1 MMISLGHAQYIGLKG
16 GLTLSNLNIEEVNDK
31 NLRTGYHFGA
41 YAHLPFGD
49 AFAIQPEIN
58 YTTKGA
64 TAEYD
69 VLFFNGE
76 YSFNLNY
83 VDVPLMGVLKFGDG
97 AELHFGPYLGFLTK
111 ASLSTEGDFGDGQ
124 EELDRDSFNDMDF
137 GLAAGLALNFNALQL
152 GARYHYGLTE
162 IANTDAAD
170 SFLGDAKHS
179 YLQVYAA
186 LRLGNFD

>member
-1 MMISLGHAQYIGLKG
+1 
-16 GLTLSNLNIEEVNDK
+16 
-31 NLRTGYHFGA
+31 
-41 YAHLPFGD
+41 
-49 AFAIQPEIN
+49 
-58 YTTKGA
+58 
-64 TAEYD
+64 
-69 VLFFNGE
+69 
-76 YSFNLNY
+76 
-83 VDVPLMGVLKFGDG
+83 
-97 AELHFGPYLGFLTK
+97 
-111 ASLSTEGDFGDGQ
+111 
-124 EELDRDSFNDMDF
+124 MDF